1 MFQEEQLDNQR
12 ECMALNSAST
22 SSDSDSEVSEV
33 IHQKHEQWI
42 RERNQLVSSISCI
55 CSIKSSLFIKWIKTT
70 HFQVDSF
77 LIDGALSG
85 SGSGSD
91 IEPEPEYLLSQVAPP
106 DLQERRDLPPGDKEA
121 VDQETQ
127 ARLEALLEAA
137 GISRLSGEN
146 KQLADPE
153 ILRRLTSSVR

>member
-1 MFQEEQLDNQR
+1 MYII
-12 ECMALNSAST
+12 MIT
-22 SSDSDSEVSEV
+22 PY
-33 IHQKHEQWI
+33 
-42 RERNQLVSSISCI
+42 
-55 CSIKSSLFIKWIKTT
+55 
-70 HFQVDSF
+70 FQVDSF

-91 IEPEPEYLLSQVAPP
+91 LEPEPEYLLSQVAPP
-106 DLQERRDLPPGDKEA
+106 DLQEPGARADLLPGDQEA

-137 GISRLSGEN
+137 GISRLSGET